1 MTDTDEKAKPPATP
15 LPLNR
20 RTVIIFSLAAAA
32 IFSLIAWVVTVRF
45 RGQTFQS
52 LFTAGRPLATQ
63 ILIGLVAGLALAF
76 AVVLLLLKAPLFARL
91 RDFIRS
97 ILAQLRPTGFDMLL
111 VSLLAG
117 FSEELFFRAALQP
130 ALGLWLA
137 ALVFALAHTGVSVS
151 PAKLAFAAFVFVMGL
166 LLGTLYERAGLVAA
180 IVAHAVYD
188 LIFLLAVNRFLRP
201 PNAGPAP

>member
-1 MTDTDEKAKPPATP
+1 MTDTDGKAANP
-15 LPLNR
+15 LPLSR
-20 RTVIIFSLAAAA
+20 RAVVIFSLAAAVV
-32 IFSLIAWVVTVRF
+32 FSLVACVVTVYF
-45 RGQTFQS
+45 RGQTLRA

-63 ILIGLVAGLALAF
+63 ILVGLVVGVALALF
-76 AVVLLLLKAPLFARL
+76 VVALLLKAPFLARL

-97 ILAQLRPTGFDMLL
+97 ILGQLRPTGLDMVL

-166 LLGTLYERAGLVAA
+166 LLGALYVRAGLVAA
-180 IVAHAVYD
+180 IVTHAVYD
-188 LIFLLAVNRFLRP
+188 LTFLLAVKRFLRTP
-201 PNAGPAP
+201 DAGPAR